1 MSKLMSTQEAPTEAA
16 LSTKGF
22 DQGEC
27 PLCAYPRSGV
37 WITAPDRF
45 HGRQLRYHL
54 LRCPACSLVWLD
66 EPPLKLEM
74 TKHYGQDYDRAIANA
89 AKAPD
94 HWFDP
99 RNELLR
105 HKSGGAVLDL
115 GCASGGF
122 LSTLKGP
129 SWKLF
134 GVEMS
139 VDAAAAAQ
147 SRSGAKV
154 FVGDVLDA
162 PFPPE
167 SFDAITCFNVFE
179 HVYEPVKVLA
189 KVSEWL
195 KPDGIFYTTMPNI
208 DSAGARI
215 FRSYWYALELPRHL
229 FHFSPATLRMVA
241 QSVGLQE
248 VFVSAQRNL
257 YFESSARY
265 IADELL
271 KRIGISR
278 PPLAQASAPSFL
290 WRIIRKGFRLTI
302 LPLLT
307 AATSL
312 AGDGEMISAVFTKER
327 SIEKVAG
334 SATSAFNHADR

>member
-1 MSKLMSTQEAPTEAA
+1 MDVNSDIGSCAAPRVRWCGSTNRLHRVKCQ
-16 LSTKGF
+16 
-22 DQGEC
+22 
-27 PLCAYPRSGV
+27 
-37 WITAPDRF
+37 
-45 HGRQLRYHL
+45 
-54 LRCPACSLVWLD
+54 
-66 EPPLKLEM
+66 
-74 TKHYGQDYDRAIANA
+74 HYGRDYDRAIANA

-99 RNELLR
+99 RDELLR

-134 GVEMS
+134 GIEMS
-139 VDAAAAAQ
+139 VDAARAA
-147 SRSGAKV
+147 RNRCGAHV

-162 PFPPE
+162 PFPAE

-179 HVYEPVKVLA
+179 HVYEPRKVLA

-195 KPDGIFYTTMPNI
+195 KPDGIFYTTMPNV

-229 FHFSPATLRMVA
+229 YHFSPATLRMIA

-248 VFVSAQRNL
+248 VFVVAERNL
-257 YFESSARY
+257 YFESSVRY

-278 PPLAQASAPSFL
+278 LPLAQASAPSL
-290 WRIIRKGFRLTI
+290 PWRIIRKGFRLTI

-307 AATSL
+307 AAASL
-312 AGDGEMISAVFTKER
+312 AGDGEMIGAIFTKEGASISPRRTPGPTR
-327 SIEKVAG
+327 SGCHQDQFA
-334 SATSAFNHADR
+334 